1 MNPEADKLA
10 NDILNLSRNK
20 LLVNLRFMDV
30 ALSYHKRIA
39 YEGSLATDGRTL
51 LYDPGFILRTYKDSQ
66 EEMVRMYLHMILH
79 CVFQHPFISFSVDER
94 LWSLACD
101 MAVECAINDL
111 GLNGVSTAREAKQNQ
126 IVSEIRKDLKILTAE
141 KIYSL
146 LKRADYPDWAL
157 TQWEAAF
164 RSDDHS
170 PWYVWVAEITIQ
182 SVHGTMANGTGN
194 KPPCGENGIS
204 EEGDGD
210 GFPQVSAQDREFWE
224 QVSNQIQMDL
234 EVFSKQ
240 QGDKAGNMMQN
251 LRSVNREKYDYTAF
265 LKKFAV
271 LGEAMKVNED
281 EFDYIYYTYGLEHY
295 DNMPLI
301 EPLEYKEVKRIK
313 EFVIAIDT
321 SGSVVGEEVQMFL
334 QKTYNILMQEDSYFS
349 RVNIHII
356 QCDAEI
362 QEDVVIHNRDE
373 FEAYLKSMKILG
385 FGGTDFRP
393 VFRYVDQLIEEK
405 RFRNLKGLIYFTDG
419 YGTFPEHKPP
429 YTTAFLFVEEG
440 YEIPEVPPWA
450 IKLVLQHED
459 IIEGGIEI

>member
-1 MNPEADKLA
+1 MNTEIDKLA
-10 NDILNLSRNK
+10 NEILNLSRNK

-30 ALSYHKRIA
+30 ALSYHKRIV
-39 YEGSLATDGRTL
+39 YEGSLATDGHTL
-51 LYDPGFILRTYKDSQ
+51 LYDPGFILRTYKNSQ

-79 CVFQHPFISFSVDER
+79 CVFQHPFIGFSVDER
-94 LWSLACD
+94 LWNLACD
-101 MAVECAINDL
+101 MAVECTINDL
-111 GLNGVSTAREAKQNQ
+111 GLNGVSSAREAKQNQ
-126 IVSEIRKDLKILTAE
+126 IVSEIKKDLKFLTAE

-157 TQWEAAF
+157 SQWEAVF
-164 RSDDHS
+164 RSDDHR
-170 PWYVWVAEITIQ
+170 PWYIWVAEISIQ
-182 SVHGTMANGTGN
+182 SANSMSR
-194 KPPCGENGIS
+194 NGS
-204 EEGDGD
+204 DN
-210 GFPQVSAQDREFWE
+210 VSSRATAQDKEFWE
-224 QVSNQIQMDL
+224 QVSNPNQIDL

-313 EFVIAIDT
+313 EFVVAIDT
-321 SGSVVGEEVQMFL
+321 SGSVMGEEVQMFL

-362 QEDVVIHNRDE
+362 QEDVVISNRDD

-385 FGGTDFRP
+385 LGGTDFRP

-405 RFRNLKGLIYFTDG
+405 SFRNLKGLIYFTDG
-419 YGTFPEHKPP
+419 YGTFPEQKPP
-429 YTTAFLFVEEG
+429 FTTAFLFVEEG
-440 YEIPEVPPWA
+440 YEIPDVPPWA

-459 IIEGGIEI
+459 IIEGGLEI